1 MRCLRIILQRAMKTI
16 MIEIIIEPFKYEFM
30 IRSLITA
37 TASGIMLSILGPFAI
52 NRNMGFMADAMAHA
66 TLPIIAVGVF
76 LGFSIS
82 ELGVPASI
90 LIAFFLGYIIKN
102 SNVGEDTAIG
112 IIFSS
117 FFALGFI
124 LISILNVTIN
134 LEDLLFGQIL
144 AVSRFDVF
152 IVTAM
157 CITVVSLIIIFFK
170 QLLFYSFDPIGAEVK
185 GLNTNFL
192 NYLFLVILSVAIVA
206 SLQTVGIIL
215 VLSMLLIPA
224 AASKQITNTFVS
236 SIYVSILFGVFS
248 SVSGLYLSYFF
259 NLPSGPTMSMVATFR
274 FVVCFFVSQLK
285 KTKISLNNVL
295 NLAYKLR
302 T

>member
-1 MRCLRIILQRAMKTI
+1 
-16 MIEIIIEPFKYEFM
+16 MIEIIIEPFKYDFM
-30 IRSLITA
+30 VRSLVTA
-37 TASGIMLSILGPFAI
+37 IASGIMLSILGPFAI

-90 LIAFFLGYIIKN
+90 LIALFLGYIIKN

-124 LISILNVTIN
+124 LISVLNVTIN

-144 AVSRFDVF
+144 AVSQFDVF
-152 IVTAM
+152 IVIAM
-157 CITVVSLIIIFFK
+157 CVAVVSLVIIFFK

-192 NYLFLVILSVAIVA
+192 NYLFLIILSVAIVA

-224 AASKQITNTFVS
+224 AASKQITDTFVP
-236 SIYVSILFGVFS
+236 SIYVSIIFGVFS
-248 SVSGLYLSYFF
+248 SVSGLFLSYFF
-259 NLPSGPTMSMVATFR
+259 NLPSGPTMSLVATSI
-274 FVVCFFVSQLK
+274 FVICFFVSKLK
-285 KTKISLNNVL
+285 KVRIQ
-295 NLAYKLR
+295 
-302 T
+302 

>member
-1 MRCLRIILQRAMKTI
+1 MRCLRIILQRAMKNI

-30 IRSLITA
+30 IRSIITA
-37 TASGIMLSILGPFAI
+37 TASGIMLSTLGPFAI

-170 QLLFYSFDPIGAEVK
+170 QLVFYSFDPIGAEVK

-192 NYLFLVILSVAIVA
+192 NYLFIVILSVAIVA

-259 NLPSGPTMSMVATFR
+259 NLPSGPTMSMVATFL
-274 FVVCFFVSQLK
+274 FVVCFFVRQLK
-285 KTKISLNNVL
+285 KTKI
-295 NLAYKLR
+295 
-302 T
+302 

>member
-1 MRCLRIILQRAMKTI
+1 MRCLRIILQRAMKNI

-30 IRSLITA
+30 MRSLITA

-144 AVSRFDVF
+144 AVSSFDVF

-157 CITVVSLIIIFFK
+157 CISVVSLIIIFFK

-259 NLPSGPTMSMVATFR
+259 NLPSGPTMSMVATSLFI
-274 FVVCFFVSQLK
+274 VCFFLNKLK
-285 KTKISLNNVL
+285 KTKI
-295 NLAYKLR
+295 
-302 T
+302 

>member
-1 MRCLRIILQRAMKTI
+1 
-16 MIEIIIEPFKYEFM
+16 MIEIIIEPFKYDFM
-30 IRSLITA
+30 VRSLVTA
-37 TASGIMLSILGPFAI
+37 IASGIMLSILGPFAI

-90 LIAFFLGYIIKN
+90 LIALFLGYIIKN

-124 LISILNVTIN
+124 LISVLNVTIN

-144 AVSRFDVF
+144 AVSQFDVF
-152 IVTAM
+152 IVIVM
-157 CITVVSLIIIFFK
+157 CVAVVSLVVIFFK

-192 NYLFLVILSVAIVA
+192 NYLFLIILSVAIVA

-224 AASKQITNTFVS
+224 AASKQITDTFVP
-236 SIYVSILFGVFS
+236 SIYVSIIFGVFS
-248 SVSGLYLSYFF
+248 SVSGLFLSYFF
-259 NLPSGPTMSMVATFR
+259 NLPSGPTMSLVATSI
-274 FVVCFFVSQLK
+274 FVICFFVSKLK
-285 KTKISLNNVL
+285 KVRIQ
-295 NLAYKLR
+295 
-302 T
+302 

>member
-1 MRCLRIILQRAMKTI
+1 MRCSKAILQRVMKKI

-144 AVSRFDVF
+144 AVSSFDVF
-152 IVTAM
+152 IVTTM
-157 CITVVSLIIIFFK
+157 CISVVSLIVIFFK

-248 SVSGLYLSYFF
+248 SVSGLYFSYFF
-259 NLPSGPTMSMVATFR
+259 NLPSGPTMSIVATSLFI
-274 FVVCFFVSQLK
+274 VCFFLNKLK
-285 KTKISLNNVL
+285 KTKI
-295 NLAYKLR
+295 
-302 T
+302 

>member
-1 MRCLRIILQRAMKTI
+1 MRCLRIILQRAMKNI
-16 MIEIIIEPFKYEFM
+16 MIEIITEPFKYEFM
-30 IRSLITA
+30 MRSLITA

-259 NLPSGPTMSMVATFR
+259 NLPSGPTMSMVATFL
-274 FVVCFFVSQLK
+274 FVVCFFVNQLK
-285 KTKISLNNVL
+285 KTKI
-295 NLAYKLR
+295 
-302 T
+302 

>member
-1 MRCLRIILQRAMKTI
+1 MRCLRIILQRVMKNI

-30 IRSLITA
+30 MRSLITA

-259 NLPSGPTMSMVATFR
+259 NLPSGPTMSMVATFL
-274 FVVCFFVSQLK
+274 FVVCFFVSKLK
-285 KTKISLNNVL
+285 KTKI
-295 NLAYKLR
+295 
-302 T
+302 

>member
-30 IRSLITA
+30 MRSLITA

-192 NYLFLVILSVAIVA
+192 NYLFIVILSVAIVA

-259 NLPSGPTMSMVATFR
+259 NNYLT
-274 FVVCFFVSQLK
+274 
-285 KTKISLNNVL
+285 N
-295 NLAYKLR
+295 
-302 T
+302 

>member
-1 MRCLRIILQRAMKTI
+1 MRCLRIIIQRAMKNI
-16 MIEIIIEPFKYEFM
+16 MIEIITEPFKYEFM
-30 IRSLITA
+30 MRSLITA

-259 NLPSGPTMSMVATFR
+259 NLPSGPTMSMVATLL

-285 KTKISLNNVL
+285 KTKI
-295 NLAYKLR
+295 
-302 T
+302 

>member
-1 MRCLRIILQRAMKTI
+1 MKKI
-16 MIEIIIEPFKYEFM
+16 MIEIIIDPFKYEFM

-144 AVSRFDVF
+144 AVSSFDVF

-157 CITVVSLIIIFFK
+157 CISVVSLIIIFFK

-259 NLPSGPTMSMVATFR
+259 NLPSGPTMSMVATSLFI
-274 FVVCFFVSQLK
+274 VCFFLNKLK
-285 KTKISLNNVL
+285 KKKI
-295 NLAYKLR
+295 
-302 T
+302 

>member
-1 MRCLRIILQRAMKTI
+1 MRCLRIILQRAMKNI

-30 IRSLITA
+30 MRSIITA
-37 TASGIMLSILGPFAI
+37 TASGIMLSTLGPFAI

-192 NYLFLVILSVAIVA
+192 NYLFIVILSVAIVA

-259 NLPSGPTMSMVATFR
+259 NLPSGPTMSMVATFL
-274 FVVCFFVSQLK
+274 FVVCFFVRQLK
-285 KTKISLNNVL
+285 KTKI
-295 NLAYKLR
+295 
-302 T
+302 

>member
-1 MRCLRIILQRAMKTI
+1 MKKI
-16 MIEIIIEPFKYEFM
+16 MIEIIIDPFKYEFM

-144 AVSRFDVF
+144 AVSSFDVF

-157 CITVVSLIIIFFK
+157 CISVVSLIIIFFK

-259 NLPSGPTMSMVATFR
+259 NLPSGPTMSMVATSLFI
-274 FVVCFFVSQLK
+274 VCFFLNKLK
-285 KTKISLNNVL
+285 KT
-295 NLAYKLR
+295 
-302 T
+302 